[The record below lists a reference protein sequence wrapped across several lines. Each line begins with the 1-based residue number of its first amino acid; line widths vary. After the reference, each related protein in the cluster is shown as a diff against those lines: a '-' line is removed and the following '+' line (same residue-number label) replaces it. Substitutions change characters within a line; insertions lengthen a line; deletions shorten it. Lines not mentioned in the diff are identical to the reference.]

1 MVQESVAAKRT
12 SARQARERSRRL
24 GWLTEAQ
31 AALGWGIILILAALL
46 GVIYLSQ
53 ASRIATVGRRVQFL
67 QEDLDGLRRDNA
79 VLERL
84 IAESQS
90 LEYLQAEAQ
99 RLGFVEADPE
109 AIEYLIV
116 PDYPVATPKSEPP
129 LLPPPPAAETMREAI
144 WLAVKGSV
152 TNLVRG
158 EARE

>member
-1 MVQESVAAKRT
+1 MASKRQ

-53 ASRIATVGRRVQFL
+53 TSRIATVGRRVQFL
-67 QEDLDGLRRDNA
+67 QEELDALRRQNA
-79 VLERL
+79 ALERQ
-84 IAESQS
+84 IAEAQS

-99 RLGFVEADPE
+99 HLGFGEANPE

-116 PDYPVATPKSEPP
+116 PDYPQAPSEPMLPAATPQ
-129 LLPPPPAAETMREAI
+129 PPPAKTMGEAL
-144 WLAVKGSV
+144 WLAVRGSV
-152 TNLVRG
+152 TDLMRG
-158 EARE
+158 EAQE